1 MEEVTPNSARYWPK
15 GSAESCV
22 EDVSLARTAIELRHL
37 RYFVAVAEHLNFGK
51 AARALNVSQPP
62 LSRQI
67 RDLEQ
72 YLGVSLFYRNPK
84 GVSLTGAGQ
93 LLLGESRRILDEL
106 ALSVLLVRRAAG
118 GVSKIPVV

>member
-1 MEEVTPNSARYWPK
+1 MQEIAPGSPRDWLK
-15 GSAESCV
+15 GGVAGCG
-22 EDVSLARTAIELRHL
+22 EDVSFATTAIELRHL

-72 YLGVSLFYRNPK
+72 YLAVRLFSRNSK
-84 GVSLTGAGQ
+84 GVVLTAAGH

-106 ALSVLLVRRAAG
+106 ALTVLLVRRRAG
-118 GVSKIPVV
+118 TVNKIPVV

>member
-1 MEEVTPNSARYWPK
+1 MQPIAPSKPTYWQE
-15 GSAESCV
+15 SNLESCI
-22 EDVSLARTAIELRHL
+22 EDVSFARTAIELRHL

-67 RDLEQ
+67 RDLER
-72 YLGVSLFYRNPK
+72 YLGVSLFCRNSK
-84 GVSLTGAGQ
+84 GVSLTAAGQ

-106 ALSVLLVRRAAG
+106 ALSVMLVRRAA
-118 GVSKIPVV
+118 SAIRKIPVV